1 MSFVTEKLPVALCA
15 GLALSL
21 LANLAAGYLYL
32 QQRDVAV
39 TATNNLQHAASDTVT
54 ARAAADACSASVEGL
69 AASAAVMASQLE
81 AARQAAAQQAS
92 KHNAVA
98 DKILS
103 TPAAVPGDDCAS
115 AQKRVAEIL
124 ASRDQKGGG

>member
-39 TATNNLQHAASDTVT
+39 TATNNLQHAAGDTAT

-69 AASAAVMASQLE
+69 VASAAVMASQLE
-81 AARQAAAQQAS
+81 GERAAAA
-92 KHNAVA
+92 KRAGTHYARA
-98 DKILS
+98 DQILA
-103 TPAAVPGDDCAS
+103 TPAAVPGDACAS
-115 AQKRVAEIL
+115 AQKRVNNIMA
-124 ASRDQKGGG
+124 ARGQKGGG